1 MGKKMDFWMV
11 GLTLFLGIALLAPLP
26 GLAKEE
32 PGAPQMQRE
41 KLAKEL
47 NLTPEKAK
55 EFQAVGEKYAQS
67 RKALIDEIKKNEG
80 ELEKALAAPQADEAK
95 IKNLAAAVSADHSK
109 LFETFKA
116 QRQEELRLLTPV
128 QQGKFILALKRWH
141 EEMCQKYEK
150 QEKK

>member
-1 MGKKMDFWMV
+1 MGKKMDFWML
-11 GLTLFLGIALLAPLP
+11 GLTLFLGIALLAAIP
-26 GLAKEE
+26 GQAKEKYE
-32 PGAPQMQRE
+32 AARTE
-41 KLAKEL
+41 KLVKEL
-47 NLTPEKAK
+47 NLSPEKAK

-67 RKALIDEIKKNEG
+67 RRGLIDEIKKNEG
-80 ELEKALAAPQADEAK
+80 ELEKALAAPPADEAK
-95 IKNLAAAVSADHSK
+95 IKDLAAAISADHSK